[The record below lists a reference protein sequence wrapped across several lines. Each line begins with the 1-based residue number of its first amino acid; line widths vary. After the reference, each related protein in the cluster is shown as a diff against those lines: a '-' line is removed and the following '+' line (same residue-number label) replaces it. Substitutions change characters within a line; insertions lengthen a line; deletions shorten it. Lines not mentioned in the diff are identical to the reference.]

1 VPRVAPPNVRWA
13 RQDLEESGILPALLA
28 SDDGECGPG
37 KLPAE
42 EVAAECAPPPPT
54 TPPPLAPGPP
64 PVLGRARRCWPG
76 AAGGAPR
83 RAAGRRRGE
92 ARMGLHIRGAC
103 AL

>member
-76 AAGGAPR
+76 AAGGGAPP
-83 RAAGRRRGE
+83 APGRRPGAGGGGGR
-92 ARMGLHIRGAC
+92 IRGAC